1 MYLPL
6 LSTESHDREDMQLSS
21 AFGDSLAVYI
31 STFPEPG
38 EESNTSKPDIPN
50 RLFPK
55 NTFWKFSVKLCI
67 ERFFRAFYLSLVV
80 QYKMC

>member
-6 LSTESHDREDMQLSS
+6 LSTESHDREDMQLTS
-21 AFGDSLAVYI
+21 AYGDSLAVYI

-38 EESNTSKPDIPN
+38 EESNTSKIDIPN

-55 NTFWKFSVKLCI
+55 KHILEVICEALHRAC
-67 ERFFRAFYLSLVV
+67 FFRDFFLCLVI
-80 QYKMC
+80 